1 MLPKISEAE
10 WRVIK
15 LLWDKSPRT
24 ANEIVETLEGTVQWN
39 AQTIRTLINR
49 LVQKGAIN
57 FDKDGRSYLYYPQV
71 QEKDVQRAETKS
83 FVSRVFSG
91 AMQPMIASFLEET
104 DLSDDEIDQLEALLK
119 KKKSTK

>member
-10 WRVIK
+10 WRVMK
-15 LLWDKSPRT
+15 LLWEKSPRT

-57 FDKDGRSYLYYPQV
+57 FDKDRRSYLYYPQV

-83 FVSRVFSG
+83 FVSRVFNG
-91 AMQPMIASFLEET
+91 AFQPMIASFLEET
-104 DLSDDEIDQLEALLK
+104 DLSDEEINVLERLLK
-119 KKKSTK
+119 EKKSKR

>member
-10 WRVIK
+10 WRVMK
-15 LLWDKSPRT
+15 LLWEKSPRS
-24 ANEIVETLEGTVQWN
+24 ANEIIETLEGTVQWN

-57 FDKDGRSYLYYPQV
+57 FDKDGRSYLYSPQV
-71 QEKDVQRAETKS
+71 QEKEVQRAETKS

-104 DLSDDEIDQLEALLK
+104 DLSDDEIDQLEELLK
-119 KKKSTK
+119 KKKSAK

>member
-10 WRVIK
+10 WRVMK

-24 ANEIVETLEGTVQWN
+24 ANDIVDALEGSVDWN

-57 FDKDGRSYLYYPQV
+57 FEKDGRAYLYNAKV
-71 QEKDVQRAETKS
+71 KEREVQRAETRS
-83 FVSRVFSG
+83 FVSRVFNG
-91 AMQPMIASFLEET
+91 AMKPMIAAFLEET
-104 DLSDDEIDQLEALLK
+104 ELSEAEIDELERLLRE
-119 KKKSTK
+119 KKSKN

>member
-10 WRVIK
+10 WRVMK

-49 LVQKGAIN
+49 LVQKGAID

-104 DLSDDEIDQLEALLK
+104 DLSDDEIDELEALLK